1 MLRAGGEGCVR
12 GFQWRSTAYGKRIQ
26 QGYQKG
32 RRLAGF
38 GGTLSLEATD
48 LLGTFGPQHF
58 STAAYTYRR
67 DWQTWSGLVTLSWRQ
82 SFGRKYVRQAED
94 RSAGGLSRRIK

>member
-12 GFQWRSTAYGKRIQ
+12 GFQWRSTAYGKGIQ

-58 STAAYTYRR
+58 STAA
-67 DWQTWSGLVTLSWRQ
+67 GLVTLSWRQ

>member
-12 GFQWRSTAYGKRIQ
+12 GLQWQSTAYGKGIQ

-58 STAAYTYRR
+58 STAAYTDELNNNLFTTYFAFLE
-67 DWQTWSGLVTLSWRQ
+67 GKMYFCL
-82 SFGRKYVRQAED
+82 E
-94 RSAGGLSRRIK
+94 

>member
-1 MLRAGGEGCVR
+1 MCPWISMAVNCLRKEN
-12 GFQWRSTAYGKRIQ
+12 T
-26 QGYQKG
+26 
-32 RRLAGF
+32 
-38 GGTLSLEATD
+38 TTD

-94 RSAGGLSRRIK
+94 RSAGGLYRRIK

>member
-32 RRLAGF
+32 RRLADF

-82 SFGRKYVRQAED
+82 SVGRKYVRQAED
-94 RSAGGLSRRIK
+94 RSAGGLYRRIK